1 MQTRLLW
8 TEFITKYTM
17 ADEVNPIKDYLFE
30 HIEKSNS
37 IENLIHEKK
46 FDVVI
51 NEIVENCY
59 DKVILMDKKEEAVGI
74 LATGI
79 LHYLLTNA
87 LLSSQ
92 RKVDYQGMELDI
104 VIPDTR
110 TLEKDAK
117 MTLLIL
123 IPKSSDKKIIDEKI
137 SELRK
142 IQPTKEN
149 IWVVLSEDIS
159 IDCKSFVLSKDNN
172 SFSKIIFEIAQFS
185 NVGGSNKFKI
195 LRI

>member
-17 ADEVNPIKDYLFE
+17 ADEVNPIKDYLFD

>member
-17 ADEVNPIKDYLFE
+17 TDEVNPIKDYLFE

-51 NEIVENCY
+51 KEIVENCY